1 MSKIVETTI
10 DVQSPATLTQ
20 PNRLP
25 KRRRALATIFS
36 EELRV
41 PEIALL
47 SEAALAEHWLRPEE
61 DAAWAHLQSL
71 DPEKSS

>member
-1 MSKIVETTI
+1 MPKTP
-10 DVQSPATLTQ
+10 DKQSNVKSMEPTQ
-20 PNRLP
+20 LP
-25 KRRRALATIFS
+25 KHRWTFVTIFS
-36 EELRV
+36 DELQI

-61 DAAWAHLQSL
+61 DAAWVHLQHL

>member
-1 MSKIVETTI
+1 MLKTPDKQNNVKSME
-10 DVQSPATLTQ
+10 PTQ
-20 PNRLP
+20 LR
-25 KRRRALATIFS
+25 KYRWTFVTIFS
-36 EELRV
+36 EELHV

-61 DAAWAHLQSL
+61 DAAWAHLQHL